1 MNASEIRNMT
11 DEDIRN
17 TIEDTKEELFNLRFQ
32 WAQGK
37 LEDYTRIRILKK
49 DVARLYTVL
58 RERDLAALVVEEEGE

>member
-17 TIEDTKEELFNLRFQ
+17 AIEDTKEELFNLRFQ